1 VVHGEGAEN
10 AEGGHNDEPE
20 GVAVLGFGDLE
31 DSTGE
36 REGEGGAVVLERVDD
51 ASGEAGHFFSAD
63 VHGGGRTDDG
73 VGGISGERDENQN
86 RAAENNSRG
95 GGADL
100 AVEEDDCGRGDD
112 DGFDEVECHGDG
124 GAMTFKNLVGNPT

>member
-1 VVHGEGAEN
+1 MVHGEGTED
-10 AEGGHNDEPE
+10 AEGGHDDEPK
-20 GVAVLGFGDLE
+20 GVAVLGFSDLE

-36 REGEGGAVVLERVDD
+36 CKGEGGAVVLERVDD

-63 VHGGGRTDDG
+63 VHGGSGTDDG
-73 VGGISGERDENQN
+73 VGGVGGERDKNQN
-86 RAAENNSRG
+86 RAAENNARG

-100 AVEEDDCGRGDD
+100 AVEEDDCGHSDD

-124 GAMTFKNLVGNPT
+124 